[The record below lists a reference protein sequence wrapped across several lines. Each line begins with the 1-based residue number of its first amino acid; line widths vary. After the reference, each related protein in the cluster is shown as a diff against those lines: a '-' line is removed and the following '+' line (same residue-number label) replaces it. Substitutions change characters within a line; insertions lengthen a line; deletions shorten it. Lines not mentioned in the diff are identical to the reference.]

1 MDLRFTKMHGLG
13 NDFMVVQSGG
23 QAPPEP
29 AAVRRLADRHTGVGF
44 DQLLWLDDARQP
56 DAAVFY
62 RIFNA
67 DGSEAE
73 QCGNGARCV
82 ARLVGDATN
91 QQALLL
97 EHPGGLAQAHLLPGG
112 DVRLEMGEPDFRPEA
127 IPFIAAEAADSYT
140 LDVGGDAI
148 ELGVVSMGNPHAVL
162 LVDAVDAA
170 PVAGLGAQLERHERF
185 PNRANISFLEVISS
199 GRVRLRVFERGV
211 GETLACGTAAC
222 AAVAVGRRAG
232 RLDTDVEVALPGG
245 EVTVSWEGAGKSLW
259 LTGEAV
265 TVFEGT
271 VHS

>member
-13 NDFMVVQSGG
+13 NDFMVVRSGG
-23 QAPPEP
+23 RPPPEP
-29 AAVRRLADRHTGVGF
+29 ATVRRLADRHTGVGF
-44 DQLLWLDDARQP
+44 DQLLWLNDARDP
-56 DAAVFY
+56 AAAVFY
-62 RIFNA
+62 RVFNA

-82 ARLVGDATN
+82 ARLVGEATN
-91 QQALLL
+91 ARALLL
-97 EHPGGLAQAHLLPGG
+97 EHPGGLSRAQLLPGG

-127 IPFIAAEAADSYT
+127 IPFVAEAAADSYRVA
-140 LDVGGDAI
+140 VGDQTI
-148 ELGVVSMGNPHAVL
+148 ELDVVSMGNPHAVL
-162 LVDAVDAA
+162 LVDSVDSA
-170 PVAGLGAQLERHERF
+170 PVAELGAQLERHERF
-185 PNRANISFLEVISS
+185 PNRANISFLEVVSS

-232 RLDTDVEVALPGG
+232 RLDAEVEVALPGG
-245 EVTVSWEGAGKSLW
+245 EVTISWQGTGESLW